1 MSNAGSDEDP
11 AAGYNDRDTA
21 GDPALCWGQHLL
33 PHRTLTHRHLPLYS
47 RRCGQYNYTVYSVHY
62 YLLLHS
68 TIGCFDFWGEKQ
80 GTRQVVRYCFRTP
93 IPKSHSFILL
103 FYLEQCL
110 RKFWLLPLN
119 GQPKSLKKHLLSL
132 PQVGM
137 FGILWVKAKDEE
149 TLNFFYPF
157 TRSKI
162 CTFWGPIIFLNIF

>member
-1 MSNAGSDEDP
+1 MKTLPRAIMIGIPLVTLLYVGVNISYLTVLSPTDIS
-11 AAGYNDRDTA
+11 RSTA
-21 GDPALCWGQHLL
+21 VAVVSITIQC
-33 PHRTLTHRHLPLYS
+33 T
-47 RRCGQYNYTVYSVHY
+47 VHY